1 MLLGRGGLGYKEG
14 AVPGESQE
22 GCLNYFLRRKAS
34 NGKCNP
40 MLSKLGA
47 TLKEQCYLVSLYF
60 REI

>member
-1 MLLGRGGLGYKEG
+1 MLLGRGGLGYKGG
-14 AVPGESQE
+14 AVPGRSRE

-40 MLSKLGA
+40 MLSKRGGM
-47 TLKEQCYLVSLYF
+47 LKEQRYLVSLYF